1 MQFLQQV
8 GTDSYPFSLPT
19 SELLFRLTKLKEL
32 FSLYGPAQCTLQRHN
47 TENSKQIFP
56 ERNCAA
62 SVPIPTFMFC
72 EGFIDSHDWSAYSAA
87 GK

>member
-8 GTDSYPFSLPT
+8 GTEAYPISLPT
-19 SELLFRLTKLKEL
+19 SELLFRLTKLIKM
-32 FSLYGPAQCTLQRHN
+32 FSFYGPAHCRKF
-47 TENSKQIFP
+47 KQIFP
-56 ERNCAA
+56 KRNCAA

-72 EGFIDSHDWSAYSAA
+72 EGFIFSHDWSAYSAA